1 MKVNKQQRKTWC
13 NPADSLRDT
22 FSQKE
27 IDFLCTYNHNSP
39 LYKCEANRNDFL
51 YSWHSET
58 SRIVRNTEWIE
69 FHRVD
74 DFLIAF
80 YKLLNGNRLNL
91 NDKDYKFLYKIVDK
105 VATIRYR
112 NILANMPKYDSC
124 LDNEWIG

>member
-51 YSWHSET
+51 YSWHVED
-58 SRIVRNTEWIE
+58 SRISRREEWIE
-69 FHRVD
+69 FHKVE
-74 DFLIAF
+74 DFLVVF
-80 YKLLNGNRLNL
+80 YKLQNGNKLEL
-91 NDKDYKFLYKIVDK
+91 NDKDHKFLYKILDK

-112 NILANMPKYDSC
+112 EILARESGYENY
-124 LDNEWIG
+124 LDNECID